1 MDVPGGISPLEL
13 HSSPASCTIPN
24 WHQHRPRSI
33 KISKR
38 ILSISYHDLRVV
50 AMTAVAEFYDIIAR
64 ISIEGRSNEIF
75 NDHTFIINHGI
86 AFNALPPGGQPPFR
100 YLTVR
105 GRRVPEVGGP
115 RLFAREIIPRGF
127 FRDVRM
133 SCVSDVYSMRIPCV
147 FQGHRKLVSGFPTS
161 CDGLR

>member
-1 MDVPGGISPLEL
+1 MVPTCVDPTDIAMDVPGGISPLEL

-86 AFNALPPGGQPPFR
+86 AFNALPVCYF
-100 YLTVR
+100 
-105 GRRVPEVGGP
+105 
-115 RLFAREIIPRGF
+115 
-127 FRDVRM
+127 
-133 SCVSDVYSMRIPCV
+133 
-147 FQGHRKLVSGFPTS
+147 TS
-161 CDGLR
+161 HSNMG